1 MNGQLKAEKEN
12 DKPKM
17 AKRKRERVGKRE
29 GGRVRERIE
38 RGDSVCHAKV
48 RKSES

>member
-12 DKPKM
+12 DRPKM
-17 AKRKRERVGKRE
+17 AKRKRERAGNRE
-29 GGRVRERIE
+29 GGRVREKRE
-38 RGDSVCHAKV
+38 GDSVCHAKV

>member
-12 DKPKM
+12 GRPKM

-29 GGRVRERIE
+29 GGRVRERRE
-38 RGDSVCHAKV
+38 KGTACATPK
-48 RKSES
+48 